1 MTKILTDNGRNV
13 EMSKKG
19 SNGEAILS
27 IYLKDFY
34 KGWKELLDFE
44 LSNIVLEQRHANSNI
59 DLSAVNRIRKLGV
72 YMEIQLTKANK
83 KYLRRIQTMMNR
95 YHESIII
102 WVAHSFDKA
111 LLQELE
117 DWMAKHNKQYIDFYA
132 LTISEEALK
141 ELHSL
146 NQLYK
151 LDVYNK
157 MPVLNDIDNLLQ
169 VEYKLINLHKTH
181 CGSVLIEPPIYDF
194 SRSDDVKKMLLS
206 VLNKRMPYYLNF
218 HYRKKANLHDHVLT
232 VGSGRSNISYRTS
245 VKNAKSLAFVELYF
259 DSSREDD
266 YEEFT
271 KMEQTIRQK
280 VHPQIQFENRRIGV
294 YFQPLEAYEETF
306 EKIAEIFEQ
315 FIQFFSPYTYGRE
328 EIRIVD
334 KKADDKTI
342 VDLMFFPEQVYPEEP
357 YETEDSYRIK
367 MEELSEMMYRH

>member
-1 MTKILTDNGRNV
+1 MTKIFVDNRRNV

-19 SNGEAILS
+19 SNKEAIFA
-27 IYLKDFY
+27 IYLKDYY

-59 DLSAVNRIRKLGV
+59 DLLAVNLIRKLGI

-132 LTISEEALK
+132 LTISEETLK

-181 CGSVLIEPPIYDF
+181 CGSVPIEPPIYDF

-294 YFQPLEAYEETF
+294 YFQPLETYEETF
-306 EKIAEIFEQ
+306 EKIAEIFEL
-315 FIQFFSPYTYGRE
+315 FIKFYSPYLYGGKILRLHAG
-328 EIRIVD
+328 RN
-334 KKADDKTI
+334 KK
-342 VDLMFFPEQVYPEEP
+342 E
-357 YETEDSYRIK
+357 
-367 MEELSEMMYRH
+367 